1 MPKSTKRD
9 DTTFYIADEELARLS
24 PAAKKAWAKRLK
36 KETFTAYETP
46 QQIDARMKAVTY
58 DKFPA
63 FKKKLQQHMDALK
76 AGKPSPVTMD
86 DFPQEAMGSFLYSI
100 GASGISF
107 YIDMFLRAPEIQ
119 NNAEAMEALAALSR
133 ARHKILEK
141 NAAVFA

>member
-1 MPKSTKRD
+1 MPKGAKQD
-9 DTTFYIADEELARLS
+9 DNTFYIVDEEMARLT
-24 PAAKKAWAKRLK
+24 PAAKKAWEKRMK
-36 KETFTAYETP
+36 KETLTAYETP
-46 QQIDARMKAVTY
+46 EQIDARMKAVTY
-58 DKFPA
+58 DKFPE
-63 FKKKLQQHMDALK
+63 FKKKLQKHMDALK
-76 AGKPSPVTMD
+76 AGKPSPVSMD
-86 DFPQEAMGSFLYSI
+86 DFPPEAMSSFLYSI